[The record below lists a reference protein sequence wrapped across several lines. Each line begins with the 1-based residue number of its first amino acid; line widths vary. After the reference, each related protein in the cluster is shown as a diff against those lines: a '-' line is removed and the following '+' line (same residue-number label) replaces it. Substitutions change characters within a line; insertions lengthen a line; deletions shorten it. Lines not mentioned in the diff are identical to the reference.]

1 MREVNEERR
10 GREGRKNQREIERE
24 EAVNE
29 SLPKP
34 FTRLKQ
40 LGIDLRVKNEPTRQ
54 K

>member
-1 MREVNEERR
+1 MRREE
-10 GREGRKNQREIERE
+10 GEKRKGEKESKRERE
-24 EAVNE
+24 RGKAVNE

-34 FTRLKQ
+34 FTLLKQ

>member
-1 MREVNEERR
+1 MNEERR
-10 GREGRKNQREIERE
+10 GREEKRRERIEERE
-24 EAVNE
+24 RGKAVNE

-34 FTRLKQ
+34 FTHLKQ